1 MLEIFPELQRNDNED
16 MVVMFTSTSK
26 ISFPGA
32 GVAALAA
39 SDANIADIKR
49 RMTVQTIGYD
59 KINMLRHVRY
69 FKNID
74 GIREHMRHHAAIMRP
89 KFEVVLDA
97 LHRHLDGTGVATWH
111 EPKGGYFVS
120 VNLMDG
126 CAGRTISLL
135 AHAGVHMTPAGATYP
150 YGYDPQDSNLRIAPS
165 YPPVEELCVA
175 MELFCVC
182 AQIACI
188 EKCMEEK

>member
-1 MLEIFPELQRNDNED
+1 
-16 MVVMFTSTSK
+16 
-26 ISFPGA
+26 
-32 GVAALAA
+32 
-39 SDANIADIKR
+39 
-49 RMTVQTIGYD
+49 MTVQTIGYD

-89 KFEVVLDA
+89 KFETVLDA
-97 LHRHLDGTGVATWH
+97 LHRHLDGTGVAEWH

-120 VNLMDG
+120 VNLMEG

-165 YPPVEELCVA
+165 YPPVEELRVA

-188 EKCMEEK
+188 EKCLEEE